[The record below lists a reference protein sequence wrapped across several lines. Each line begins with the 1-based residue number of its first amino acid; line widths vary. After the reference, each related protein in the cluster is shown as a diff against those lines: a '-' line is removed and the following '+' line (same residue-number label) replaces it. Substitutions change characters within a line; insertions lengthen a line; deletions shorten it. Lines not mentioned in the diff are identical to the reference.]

1 MKKNHFQYGKGMGK
15 GKGETVLL
23 RHLVFKLHWFLDNY
37 SCQNEIYYCFDSK
50 PNDIFDLRLKYSLK

>member
-1 MKKNHFQYGKGMGK
+1 MGK